1 MEKIKTNVF
10 EELNNL
16 LEQVKTIVKDN
27 GGFLNTQNNDYSKDT
42 MYAYVVNWVDVSSVE
57 EQTIVCM
64 RVVDDTLELG
74 LCPNSIN
81 FTEGLVESD
90 LADDDCMTLDRV
102 VLSNDNTITLCCSG
116 SWNNDFISIKELDIE
131 VLIEIYEWLIANED
145 ILFYIFGDIGE
156 EY

>member
-42 MYAYVVNWVDVSSVE
+42 MYAYVANWDSVDSIE
-57 EQTIVCM
+57 ELTIVCM
-64 RVVDDTLELG
+64 RVVDDRLELG

-81 FTEGLVESD
+81 FRKSLVESD
-90 LADDDCMTLDRV
+90 LTDDDWYTC
-102 VLSNDNTITLCCSG
+102 SPCCS
-116 SWNNDFISIKELDIE
+116 DTFFAQTILSIVESIHQY
-131 VLIEIYEWLIANED
+131 VYV
-145 ILFYIFGDIGE
+145 
-156 EY
+156 

>member
-10 EELNNL
+10 DELNNL

-42 MYAYVVNWVDVSSVE
+42 MYAYVVNWDDVDSIE

-64 RVVDDTLELG
+64 RVVDDRLELG

-81 FTEGLVESD
+81 YTEGLVESD
-90 LADDDCMTLDRV
+90 LTDDDWYTC
-102 VLSNDNTITLCCSG
+102 SPCCS
-116 SWNNDFISIKELDIE
+116 DTFFAQTILSIVESIHQY
-131 VLIEIYEWLIANED
+131 VYV
-145 ILFYIFGDIGE
+145 
-156 EY
+156 